1 MRKTLQPLTSGS
13 SPLAWLLLGAALL
26 APNPATSAK
35 SATPAKAINGSA
47 GSPLHAQ
54 AVAELQ
60 EPWALSFIDEQQL
73 LVSSK
78 PGQLWLV
85 NTNGQAR
92 VVEGMPTVFVGGQ
105 GGMGDVV
112 PHPNFA
118 NNRLVYLSYVSS
130 TDGGRTRFATVARAT
145 LDTAALPLRLSNLQT
160 IWQQIP
166 ALSGKGH
173 FSHRLAFAPTNSAYA
188 GQLFISSGDRQEME
202 PAQEWTGNLGK
213 IVRLNDDGSVPADN
227 PFQDKGKLAT
237 TVWTTGHRNVLGLA
251 FNNQGELWAH
261 EMGPRNGDELN
272 RITPGRNYGWPLV
285 SEGRH
290 YSGFGIPSHGTRPE
304 FQAPALFWDPTIAPS
319 GLAFYKGTQFA
330 QWQDHA
336 FIGGLRSQALI
347 RVSFKNGQAAEAE
360 RFSWNR
366 RVRDVE
372 VSADGAIWVI
382 EDGATG
388 RLMRLSKPAN

>member
-1 MRKTLQPLTSGS
+1 MHHTPTPPALGS
-13 SPLAWLLLGAALL
+13 RHPARLLLGAALL
-26 APNPATSAK
+26 ASTAAIATPATSVK
-35 SATPAKAINGSA
+35 TVIGSA
-47 GSPLHAQ
+47 GSQLHAQ
-54 AVAELQ
+54 TVAELQ
-60 EPWALSFIDEQQL
+60 DPWALSFINAHQL
-73 LVSSK
+73 LVSTKS
-78 PGQLWLV
+78 GQLWLM
-85 NTNGQAR
+85 NTAGKASL
-92 VVEGMPTVFVGGQ
+92 VEGVPTVFVGGQ

-118 NNRLVYLSYVSS
+118 NNQLVYLSYVSS

-145 LDTAALPLRLSNLQT
+145 LDTRITPLRLNNLQT
-160 IWQQIP
+160 IWQQTP

-173 FSHRLAFAPTNSAYA
+173 FSHRLAFAPSNSAYA
-188 GQLFISSGDRQEME
+188 GQLFISSGDRQEMT

-213 IVRLNDDGSVPADN
+213 IVRLNDDGTVPADN

-272 RITPGRNYGWPLV
+272 RITPGGNYGWPLV

-290 YSGFGIPSHGTRPE
+290 YSGFAIPRHSTRPE
-304 FQAPALFWDPTIAPS
+304 FQAPALSWDPTIAPA
-319 GLAFYKGTQFA
+319 GLVFYKGAQFA

-336 FIGGLRSQALI
+336 LIGGLRSQALI
-347 RVSFKNGQAAEAE
+347 RVSFSNGQAAEVE
-360 RFSWNR
+360 RFSWNK

-372 VSADGAIWVI
+372 VSADGSIWVV
-382 EDGATG
+382 EDGSDG
-388 RLMRLSKPAN
+388 RLLRLYKPAR